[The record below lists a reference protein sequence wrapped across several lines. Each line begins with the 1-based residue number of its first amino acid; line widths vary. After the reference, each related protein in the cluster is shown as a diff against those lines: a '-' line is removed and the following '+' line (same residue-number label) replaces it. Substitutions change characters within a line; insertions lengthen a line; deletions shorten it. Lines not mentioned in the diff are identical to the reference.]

1 MANIPGLISDPE
13 FRGLSVTEQKDI
25 LSSID
30 PIFKDFSLKSVQE
43 LVKPGRESPLTGQ
56 AGSVLGNIGTEVNA
70 ALPFRGGPAAF
81 SQGYETGQ
89 DVLGENLAGQALGTV
104 FGGAMGLGT
113 VANPIT
119 KGLAYYP
126 QAAQASGETIAS
138 SLFGGGQ
145 NLPTQTLLGQR
156 EILPQLQASDLAA
169 NVNVGIDPLNSA
181 INTIL
186 NTGTDVGTQALKDP
200 LNALL
205 LAAGLTSP
213 QAKGAYKTLPT
224 SIANALKAPIEGVRR
239 LPTSRQNLANFVTDS
254 PTQTDLFQARLN
266 SGAFEPAI
274 QDIARAK
281 TGSGVEGTK
290 AAVEKLNQETYDIV
304 NPTVKGYNPNSP
316 IFQDANLLSRA
327 QENLSTRIQTAEVA
341 ERALKPVVR
350 DYLTKLTPDN
360 ILGRYKDVS
369 NKLINFWK
377 SADQGKYADRIQALE
392 AVRETLSDN
401 VKTILDEGGFDP
413 QVWSKHGMVN
423 EFGSN
428 IFRNYGQSLS
438 EFSAKQGEGILSKRG
453 EGAGF
458 SLKKVPLVGTAAR
471 VAENL
476 AERYKGG
483 IPELLNKRT
492 DQLFS
497 KTTPSE
503 APFRSPSSIAVEVA
517 RDEALRNE
525 IARLVQEA
533 TRPLP

>member
-1 MANIPGLISDPE
+1 MVDIQGLIADPE
-13 FRGLSVTEQKDI
+13 FRGLSVTEQQSI
-25 LSSID
+25 LSKID
-30 PIFKDFSLKSVQE
+30 PVFKEISLKSVQQF
-43 LVKPGRESPLTGQ
+43 VKPGKESPLTGQ

-81 SQGYETGQ
+81 EQGYETGQ
-89 DVLGENLAGQALGTV
+89 DVLGKGLAGQALGNI
-104 FGGAMGLGT
+104 FGGAMQLGT
-113 VANPIT
+113 IANPIT

-126 QAAQASGETIAS
+126 QAAQASGEQIAS
-138 SLFGGGQ
+138 SLIGGGQ

-200 LNALL
+200 LNALF

-213 QAKGAYKTLPT
+213 QAKGAYKTIPEKV
-224 SIANALKAPIEGVRR
+224 SNAIKSQIEGVKR
-239 LPTSRQNLANFVTDS
+239 LPTSKQNLADFVTDS
-254 PTQTDLFQARLN
+254 PKQTDLFQARLK

-281 TGSGVEGTK
+281 TGSGVEGVK
-290 AAVEKLNQETYDIV
+290 AGVEKLNQETYDIV

-327 QENLSTRIQTAEVA
+327 RENLSGRIETAEVA

-377 SADQGKYADRIQALE
+377 SSDQAKYQDRIQALE

-423 EFGSN
+423 EFGRN
-428 IFRNYGQSLS
+428 IFRNYGQSFS
-438 EFSAKQGEGILSKRG
+438 EFSAKQGEGLLSKKG
-453 EGAGF
+453 ESEGF
-458 SLKKVPLVGTAAR
+458 SLRKIPGLGTATRASS
-471 VAENL
+471 NL
-476 AERYKGG
+476 IERYKGG
-483 IPELLNKRT
+483 LPELLNKRT